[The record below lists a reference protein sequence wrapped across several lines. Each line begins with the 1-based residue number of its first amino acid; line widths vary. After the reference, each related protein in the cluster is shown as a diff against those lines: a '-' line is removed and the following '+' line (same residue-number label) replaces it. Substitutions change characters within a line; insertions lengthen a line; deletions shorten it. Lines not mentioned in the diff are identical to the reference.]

1 MRTLFLLVCLVFHAF
16 LSAISVNSS
25 IHTDSVVLIN
35 GKTGRVLWQK
45 NPDMQA
51 YPASTTKIATVF
63 YVLMQKP
70 NALKQRVVAQ
80 KEALACVS
88 PFEKRRDNYSKYPPY
103 YNETD
108 GSHTGI
114 KLGEEMSIED
124 LLYAVMLASGNDA
137 SNVLAQT
144 VGQGSI
150 DRFMT
155 ELNAFIKRLG
165 CENTVFRNPHGLHH
179 PEHVTTARD
188 MARLA
193 QCAMY
198 HPMFRKLAKSQSYER
213 PATNKQAKA
222 FYTQTN
228 RLLRQGQ
235 HFYPYAV
242 GIKTGYHSKAQHCLI
257 AAAEKDGRLLIC
269 ALMRCK
275 DRSRL
280 WQDAKALFD
289 AAFSEPLVEKEV
301 LAAGEQPFSKAIE
314 HGTIALTTY
323 TKEPLL
329 VKYYP
334 SEEPNMRCMLVWDDV
349 TLPLAAHHRV
359 GEIQLV
365 AGDEVLMSVPLFAK
379 EQIEAVWY
387 VRFMRH
393 VGAHYIVYG
402 FVFLALAVFML
413 LLRKVLR

>member
-1 MRTLFLLVCLVFHAF
+1 MRTLFLLICLVFHTF
-16 LSAISVNSS
+16 LSAFSVNST

-63 YVLMQKP
+63 YVLLQKP

-88 PFEKRRDNYSKYPPY
+88 PFEKRRDNYTKYPAY

-114 KLGEEMSIED
+114 KLGEEMSIQD

-144 VGQGSI
+144 VGHGSI
-150 DRFMT
+150 DRFMI

-257 AAAEKDGRLLIC
+257 AAAEKDGRLLVC

-275 DRSRL
+275 DRPNM
-280 WQDAKALFD
+280 WKDAKALFE

-301 LAAGEQPFSKAIE
+301 LAAGEQPFSKSIE

-334 SEEPNMRCMLVWDDV
+334 SEEPNMRCMLVWDECA
-349 TLPLAAHHRV
+349 LPIAAHHRV
-359 GEIQLV
+359 GEVQLV
-365 AGDEVLMSVPLFAK
+365 DGSQVLVSVPLFAK
-379 EQIEAVWY
+379 EKIEATWHA
-387 VRFMRH
+387 RLMHHFT
-393 VGAHYIVYG
+393 AHYIVYG
-402 FVFLALAVFML
+402 FVFVALAAFMFF
-413 LLRKVLR
+413 RKK